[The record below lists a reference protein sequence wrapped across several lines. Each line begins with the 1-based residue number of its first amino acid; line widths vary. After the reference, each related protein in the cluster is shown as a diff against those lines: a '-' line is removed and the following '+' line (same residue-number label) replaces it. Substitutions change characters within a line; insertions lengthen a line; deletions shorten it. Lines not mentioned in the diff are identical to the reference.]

1 MEPMR
6 KPAPAAVLAPRETC
20 RGSPERDPKK
30 LLDVFDGD
38 MFQLFD
44 FERVLIDQMSPFEWD
59 AL

>member
-1 MEPMR
+1 
-6 KPAPAAVLAPRETC
+6 
-20 RGSPERDPKK
+20 

-44 FERVLIDQMSPFEWD
+44 LERVLIDQMSPFEWD